1 MENFVIKS
9 CLTAVE
15 TKMILPIKNAKE
27 ELILKN
33 NKIQEEIPELEALV
47 ATQKR
52 QLDVL
57 HRTISEL
64 LQTRRMETPLT
75 TELRKV
81 YDEIGEPYE
90 GILQNLLGRKEIIQK
105 NIQMIAEYDLRLSVI
120 NHVISH
126 FVTEQSSSDNI

>member
-1 MENFVIKS
+1 MKR
-9 CLTAVE
+9 CLLAVE

-33 NKIQEEIPELEALV
+33 KKIHEELPELEALV
-47 ATQKR
+47 ETQKH

-57 HRTISEL
+57 HRTINEL

-75 TELRKV
+75 SELRKV
-81 YDEIGEPYE
+81 YDEIGQPYE

-126 FVTEQSSSDNI
+126 FETAQSSDNI

>member
-1 MENFVIKS
+1 MENFVMKR
-9 CLTAVE
+9 CLLAVE

-33 NKIQEEIPELEALV
+33 KKIHEELPELEALV
-47 ATQKR
+47 ETQKH

-57 HRTISEL
+57 HRTINEL

-75 TELRKV
+75 SELRKV
-81 YDEIGEPYE
+81 YDEIGQPYE

-126 FVTEQSSSDNI
+126 FETAQSSDNI